1 MTVFIALASGFVVG
15 ISLGLTGSGGSLF
28 AIPLLLLVV
37 GLEMSDAVPVSMLVV
52 GMTALLGAISA
63 FRNKLL
69 LTRPTLIFGIT
80 GMLTAPFGL
89 MLGEVVPESS
99 RIVGFSLLAIVI
111 ALRMA
116 WQSFTPENSRI
127 VRAGLELGD
136 PEGICRYSP
145 DGQMRFSVPCAIVIT
160 ISGGFVGI
168 LSGFFGVGGGFLIVP
183 VLMYVIR
190 MNMQFAVGSSLAIIA
205 MIGLSGGV
213 VAGISVLVSQTPA
226 MLFGV
231 GSLLGMLSGRAISGR
246 LAGPRLQQIF
256 ATALLITGVIMIFRI
271 VTSSTAL

>member
-1 MTVFIALASGFVVG
+1 MTLLIALASGFVVG

-28 AIPLLLLVV
+28 AIPLLLLIV

-52 GMTALLGAISA
+52 GMTALVGAISA
-63 FRNKLL
+63 FRKKLL
-69 LTRPTLIFGIT
+69 LTRPTLIFGIS
-80 GMLTAPFGL
+80 GMLAAPVGL
-89 MLGEVVPESS
+89 MLGEIVPENS
-99 RIVGFSLLAIVI
+99 RIFGFSLLAIVI

-116 WQSFTPENSRI
+116 WQSFTPENSRV
-127 VRAGLELGD
+127 VRAGLELDD
-136 PEGICRYSP
+136 PQGICRYSP
-145 DGQMRFSVPCAIVIT
+145 DGQMRFSVPCAIAIT
-160 ISGGFVGI
+160 ISGAIVGI

-226 MLFGV
+226 LLFGG
-231 GSLLGMLSGRAISGR
+231 GSLLGMLSGRSISGK

-256 ATALLITGVIMIFRI
+256 AAALLITGVVMIFQLL
-271 VTSSTAL
+271 SSSHVL